1 MRWIDRGT
9 EQEAVAD
16 YARRFTPGWVEYFQ
30 NRVGGRPDDSG
41 WREFRT
47 TLGRQS
53 NNICW
58 YCEQQ
63 CAAAVDAGGRAAT
76 VDHFRP
82 ISKFPQ
88 LAYAWSNW
96 VFSCYRCN
104 SENKQDSWP
113 ETGYVDPC
121 AAAVA
126 ERPEQYFDYEAD
138 TGAIIP
144 RNDISDLARRKA
156 RHTIDDLGLNKLD
169 LRFYRLDWTR
179 RFWEDL
185 LSLPASERG
194 AFVAQFVGRPVEYA
208 GVTGMVVEQLRRE
221 GRV

>member
-1 MRWIDRGT
+1 MRWVDRGPKP
-9 EQEAVAD
+9 EAVAD

-41 WREFRT
+41 WREFRS

-58 YCEQQ
+58 YCEQR
-63 CAAAVDAGGRAAT
+63 CAAAADAGGRAAT

-82 ISKFPQ
+82 ISKFPR

-126 ERPEQYFDYEAD
+126 ERPEQYFDYDAD

-179 RFWEDL
+179 RFREDL
-185 LSLPASERG
+185 LSLPAAERG
-194 AFVAQFVGRPVEYA
+194 AFVVQFVGRAVEYA
-208 GVTGMVVEQLRRE
+208 GVTGMMVEQLRRE
-221 GRV
+221 GWV

>member
-9 EQEAVAD
+9 EPEGIAD
-16 YARRFTPGWVEYFQ
+16 YARRFTPGWVDYFQ
-30 NRVGGRPDDSG
+30 NGVGWRPDDSC
-41 WREFRT
+41 WREFRPR
-47 TLGRQS
+47 LGERS

-179 RFWEDL
+179 RFREDL